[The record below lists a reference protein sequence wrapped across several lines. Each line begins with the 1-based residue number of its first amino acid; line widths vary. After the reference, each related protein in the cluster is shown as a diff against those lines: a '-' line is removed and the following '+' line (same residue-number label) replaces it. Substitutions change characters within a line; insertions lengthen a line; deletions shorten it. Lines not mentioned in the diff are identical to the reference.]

1 MFTNLPML
9 GAILLGCVKLMGIF
23 SMGIHGYGTHHMHL
37 SEVYSVHPQLQFNG
51 DIRKFFWNWSKHVK
65 ATRNQQDNVMNHAN
79 CYAKCWLSDQYT
91 KIGPPTIQFGRFC
104 SRLDMGML
112 RDVPCSIHVLDD
124 DWWYSWYDGI
134 WLDLIGWWFDDDWMV
149 DCMMFWWMK

>member
-1 MFTNLPML
+1 ML
-9 GAILLGCVKLMGIF
+9 GAILMGCVKLMGIF
-23 SMGIHGYGTHHMHL
+23 HCFPWVSMGRIICICL
-37 SEVYSVHPQLQFNG
+37 NVVYSVHPQLQFNG
-51 DIRKFFWNWSKHVK
+51 DIRKFYWNWSKHVK

-104 SRLDMGML
+104 SQMDMGML

-124 DWWYSWYDGI
+124 DW
-134 WLDLIGWWFDDDWMV
+134 
-149 DCMMFWWMK
+149 